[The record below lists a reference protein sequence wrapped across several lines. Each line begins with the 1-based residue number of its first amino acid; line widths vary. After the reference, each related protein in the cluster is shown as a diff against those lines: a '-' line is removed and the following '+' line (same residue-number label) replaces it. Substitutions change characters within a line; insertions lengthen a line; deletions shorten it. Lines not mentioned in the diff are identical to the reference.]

1 MPLLE
6 VGDLT
11 VYYGSVLALDKV
23 SFHIDERE
31 VVAIIGPNG
40 AGKSTA
46 LKVICGLI
54 QLNGKNKGQVVFNEQ
69 KINDLQPYDLLK
81 KGICLVPEG
90 RRVFSTMTVLEN
102 LQMGAFTLN
111 DREQV
116 EEALDKVFALF
127 PRLKERQRQRAG
139 TLSSGEQQMLS
150 IGRALMIEPKLLL
163 VDEPSMGLSPNY
175 VETVFEK
182 LKEVNANGTA
192 ILLVEQNARKA
203 LQNSDRGYVFEMS
216 KIAMEAPSKNLLEN
230 KKVQKY
236 FLGV

>member
-1 MPLLE
+1 
-6 VGDLT
+6 
-11 VYYGSVLALDKV
+11 
-23 SFHIDERE
+23 
-31 VVAIIGPNG
+31 
-40 AGKSTA
+40 
-46 LKVICGLI
+46 
-54 QLNGKNKGQVVFNEQ
+54 
-69 KINDLQPYDLLK
+69 
-81 KGICLVPEG
+81 
-90 RRVFSTMTVLEN
+90 
-102 LQMGAFTLN
+102 
-111 DREQV
+111 
-116 EEALDKVFALF
+116 
-127 PRLKERQRQRAG
+127 
-139 TLSSGEQQMLS
+139 
-150 IGRALMIEPKLLL
+150 MIEPKLLL